1 MSSLKRVTVLL
12 EPEVYRVLH
21 AQSLALQRS
30 VSELIN
36 DAVRSAMLQG
46 GTETPAASGPK
57 KASASFERL
66 SQALKRRR
74 QLKQRPKP
82 PRS

>member
-1 MSSLKRVTVLL
+1 MSTLKRVTVLL

-30 VSELIN
+30 VSDLIN

-46 GTETPAASGPK
+46 GTETPGASRPK
-57 KASASFERL
+57 KSSVTFERL
-66 SQALKRRR
+66 ARALKRRR
-74 QLKQRPKP
+74 QIKQRPKP